1 LGCEE
6 LVLKN
11 LGLSM
16 LVLVSGAVVMALEL
30 SASRL
35 LAPVFGNTIYVWG
48 SLIGVVLSALAL
60 GYWAGGRL
68 ADRHADIRLLAAICF
83 TGGLLVFSIPYLSP
97 PVLELVAGLRLNEQA
112 SPLVATLLT
121 VAPPTI
127 PLGMVSPYAVKLMS
141 LVRSRVGSSAG
152 DIYSLSTVG
161 SIAGTFLTV
170 FLLLPYLDV
179 RTVILGSGGLL
190 MALSAY
196 YLTLRAKIL
205 TMVVF
210 ATVVSPAGYFAQ
222 SLNAAGGEVVYTRE
236 TLYNSLAVVRQDDL
250 LTLYL
255 NGLPHSGMSVS
266 DPYRLVFAYTRFFE
280 LGPALN
286 PNASKALFIGGGG
299 FSGPKY
305 FLKNYPELE
314 VHVVELDPAVVEV
327 AERFFELPSDGRLQ
341 VFVNDGRMYLQNV
354 DQKYDVVVVDAYAKT
369 YIPFHLMTAEFY
381 RLLKSRM
388 SDGGVVVIN
397 IIASLTGDTS
407 EIFWAAYKTVGS
419 VFNTLHVFKAS
430 EYGGGVVQNLILVAC
445 VNTCSLDGAVGRVK
459 DGWLAEKVVANHWTY
474 IPPLDEY
481 PVLTDGYAPVE
492 RMINPV
498 TGKPY
503 SVELEGY
510 SKAVP
515 TLLYTGSNSLSL
527 TVVLL
532 ALILWFLSIFWRNV

>member
-48 SLIGVVLSALAL
+48 SLIGVVLSALSL

-210 ATVVSPAGYFAQ
+210 ATVVSPADI
-222 SLNAAGGEVVYTRE
+222 L
-236 TLYNSLAVVRQDDL
+236 
-250 LTLYL
+250 
-255 NGLPHSGMSVS
+255 H
-266 DPYRLVFAYTRFFE
+266 
-280 LGPALN
+280 N
-286 PNASKALFIGGGG
+286 P
-299 FSGPKY
+299 
-305 FLKNYPELE
+305 
-314 VHVVELDPAVVEV
+314 
-327 AERFFELPSDGRLQ
+327 
-341 VFVNDGRMYLQNV
+341 
-354 DQKYDVVVVDAYAKT
+354 
-369 YIPFHLMTAEFY
+369 
-381 RLLKSRM
+381 
-388 SDGGVVVIN
+388 
-397 IIASLTGDTS
+397 
-407 EIFWAAYKTVGS
+407 
-419 VFNTLHVFKAS
+419 
-430 EYGGGVVQNLILVAC
+430 
-445 VNTCSLDGAVGRVK
+445 
-459 DGWLAEKVVANHWTY
+459 
-474 IPPLDEY
+474 
-481 PVLTDGYAPVE
+481 
-492 RMINPV
+492 
-498 TGKPY
+498 
-503 SVELEGY
+503 
-510 SKAVP
+510 
-515 TLLYTGSNSLSL
+515 
-527 TVVLL
+527 
-532 ALILWFLSIFWRNV
+532 

>member
-1 LGCEE
+1 LGREE

-127 PLGMVSPYAVKLMS
+127 PLGMVSPYAIKLMS

-305 FLKNYPELE
+305 FLKHYPELE

-341 VFVNDGRMYLQNV
+341 VFVTT
-354 DQKYDVVVVDAYAKT
+354 DVCIFKT
-369 YIPFHLMTAEFY
+369 LT
-381 RLLKSRM
+381 RNTM
-388 SDGGVVVIN
+388 SW
-397 IIASLTGDTS
+397 SLTHMPRRIS
-407 EIFWAAYKTVGS
+407 RS
-419 VFNTLHVFKAS
+419 
-430 EYGGGVVQNLILVAC
+430 IL
-445 VNTCSLDGAVGRVK
+445 
-459 DGWLAEKVVANHWTY
+459 
-474 IPPLDEY
+474 
-481 PVLTDGYAPVE
+481 
-492 RMINPV
+492 
-498 TGKPY
+498 
-503 SVELEGY
+503 
-510 SKAVP
+510 
-515 TLLYTGSNSLSL
+515 
-527 TVVLL
+527 
-532 ALILWFLSIFWRNV
+532 